1 MIAKRSTRPAAAR
14 LAAAFAIALLAAASA
29 GCRSGTDTGTPPVNL
44 GGQWR
49 YTGEQLAPVRAGL
62 NGTLS
67 VDHQS
72 GRQLDG
78 SLTVTESSAGG
89 SRALS
94 GFVNGRIPDV
104 ATIEFQVELGGGAR
118 VHQGQIRGDSIV
130 GTWYDE
136 FAGGG
141 SGSFRCAR

>member
-1 MIAKRSTRPAAAR
+1 MIGKRSIRPAAAR
-14 LAAAFAIALLAAASA
+14 AAAAFALLLLLAGAG
-29 GCRSGTDTGTPPVNL
+29 GCRSGTDAGNPLVKL

-49 YTGEQLAPVRAGL
+49 YSGEQLTPLRAGL

-67 VDHQS
+67 IDHQS
-72 GRQLDG
+72 GLQLDG

-89 SRALS
+89 LRALS
-94 GFVNGRIPDV
+94 GFVNGRTPDI
-104 ATIEFQVELGGGAR
+104 ATIEFQVELGSGAR
-118 VHQGQIRGDSIV
+118 IHQGQIRGDSIV

>member
-1 MIAKRSTRPAAAR
+1 MRAAAAR
-14 LAAAFAIALLAAASA
+14 VAAVFTVALLAAASA
-29 GCRSGTDTGTPPVNL
+29 GCRSGTDTGTPLVDL
-44 GGQWR
+44 RGQWR
-49 YTGEQLAPVRAGL
+49 YSGEQLAPARAAL

-67 VDHQS
+67 VDHQN
-72 GRQLDG
+72 GLRLDG

-89 SRALS
+89 LRALS
-94 GFVNGRIPDV
+94 GFVNGRTPDI
-104 ATIEFQVELGGGAR
+104 ATVEFQVELAGGAR

>member
-1 MIAKRSTRPAAAR
+1 M
-14 LAAAFAIALLAAASA
+14 AAAFAVALLAAGSA
-29 GCRSGTDTGTPPVNL
+29 GCRSGTDTGTPLVNL
-44 GGQWR
+44 RGQWR

-72 GRQLDG
+72 GLQLDG

-89 SRALS
+89 LRALS
-94 GFVNGRIPDV
+94 GFVNGRTPDI

>member
-1 MIAKRSTRPAAAR
+1 MIARRPRGWTATRAAAA
-14 LAAAFAIALLAAASA
+14 LMLALLATGTA

-44 GGQWR
+44 RGQWR
-49 YTGEQLAPVRAGL
+49 YAGEQLAPVRAGL

-67 VDHQS
+67 IDHQN
-72 GRQLDG
+72 GLQLDG

-89 SRALS
+89 LRALS
-94 GFVNGRIPDV
+94 GFVNGRIPDIS
-104 ATIEFQVELGGGAR
+104 TIEFQVELGGGAR
-118 VHQGQIRGDSIV
+118 VHQGQIRGDSII

>member
-1 MIAKRSTRPAAAR
+1 MKAGRSMRTAAIRVTAA
-14 LAAAFAIALLAAASA
+14 LAVALLAVGTA
-29 GCRSGTDTGTPPVNL
+29 GCRSGTDTGTPLVNL

-72 GRQLDG
+72 GLQLDG

-89 SRALS
+89 LRALS
-94 GFVNGRIPDV
+94 GFVNGRTPDI
-104 ATIEFQVELGGGAR
+104 ATIEFQVELAGGAR

>member
-1 MIAKRSTRPAAAR
+1 MSVSRSRRRAAAR
-14 LAAAFAIALLAAASA
+14 RAAVFALALLAAGAA
-29 GCRSGTDTGTPPVNL
+29 GCRSATEGGTPSVNL

-49 YTGEQLAPVRAGL
+49 YAGEQLAPVRTTL

-72 GRQLDG
+72 GLQLDG
-78 SLTVTESSAGG
+78 SLTATESSASG

-94 GFVNGRIPDV
+94 GFVNGRTPDR
-104 ATIEFQVELGGGAR
+104 ATIEFQVELAGGAR

>member
-1 MIAKRSTRPAAAR
+1 MILPR
-14 LAAAFAIALLAAASA
+14 LVRGSLVAAIAGAMLATGVA
-29 GCRSGTDTGTPPVNL
+29 GCRSSTDTGAPPIEL

-49 YTGEQLAPVRAGL
+49 YAAEQTAPTRTVLA
-62 NGTLS
+62 GTLS
-67 VDHQS
+67 VDDQS
-72 GRQLDG
+72 GQRLDG
-78 SLTVTESSAGG
+78 SLTAIESSATG

-94 GFVNGRIPDV
+94 GFVNGRTPN
-104 ATIEFQVELGGGAR
+104 ATTIEFQVEFGGGAR

>member
-1 MIAKRSTRPAAAR
+1 MRAAAVR
-14 LAAAFAIALLAAASA
+14 AAFALTLLAAGSAS
-29 GCRSGTDTGTPPVNL
+29 CRSGTDTGTPPVDL

-49 YTGEQLAPVRAGL
+49 YTGEQLAPVRAAL

-67 VDHQS
+67 IDHQS
-72 GRQLDG
+72 GLQLDG

-89 SRALS
+89 LRALS
-94 GFVNGRIPDV
+94 GFVNGRIPDIG
-104 ATIEFQVELGGGAR
+104 TIQFQVELGGGAR

>member
-1 MIAKRSTRPAAAR
+1 MRRAATRVATAVA
-14 LAAAFAIALLAAASA
+14 LALLAGGTA
-29 GCRSGTDTGTPPVNL
+29 GCRSGTDTGIPPVDL

-49 YTGEQLAPVRAGL
+49 YSGEQLAPTRAGL

-67 VDHQS
+67 IDHQ
-72 GRQLDG
+72 GGLRLDG

-89 SRALS
+89 LRALS
-94 GFVNGRIPDV
+94 GFVNGRIPDI
-104 ATIEFQVELGGGAR
+104 ATIEFQVEFGGGTR

>member
-1 MIAKRSTRPAAAR
+1 
-14 LAAAFAIALLAAASA
+14 
-29 GCRSGTDTGTPPVNL
+29 VNL

-49 YTGEQLAPVRAGL
+49 YSGEQLAPVRAGL
-62 NGTLS
+62 SGTLS
-67 VDHQS
+67 IEHQS
-72 GRQLDG
+72 GMQLDG

-89 SRALS
+89 MRALS
-94 GFVNGRIPDV
+94 GFVNGRTPDIG
-104 ATIEFQVELGGGAR
+104 TIEFQVELGGGAR
-118 VHQGQIRGDSIV
+118 IHQGQIRGDSIV